1 MNIDATAESNILD
14 MTDDNDIEECEKNI
28 SNKSC
33 DNVDPK
39 KPISSSGKTE
49 ETVDKEEAIHQTI
62 NQVVQKYLD
71 EKKQLK
77 PKRTQTAKRRQRE
90 REDLHM
96 MIAIYNIS
104 STNAINYRKAN
115 T

>member
-1 MNIDATAESNILD
+1 
-14 MTDDNDIEECEKNI
+14 MTIFRREGN
-28 SNKSC
+28 
-33 DNVDPK
+33 
-39 KPISSSGKTE
+39 
-49 ETVDKEEAIHQTI
+49 
-62 NQVVQKYLD
+62 